1 MKTPLILST
10 VAATAGVFYFAVQ
23 SAPTAQDPSIAENAA
38 QELAALQTQFNT
50 ERATLTEQTAAL
62 NAQIAEIE
70 GAGQGQQDALD
81 AAIAQRDKLT
91 ADLDEATQ
99 KLAALTDENATLV
112 ADKETLTADMA
123 TLQSNMDTL
132 SATSGDASTEL
143 TALTD
148 QIATGQQELETL
160 QAAMADMQA
169 EQGMLNETIATL
181 EADAAAATETIAA
194 LESER
199 DTLIETVANL
209 ESVSASDADTI
220 AALETEKSELAETVA
235 TLEQSA
241 TTAAAVPDT
250 QIAELEALVAEKTEA
265 AEAATANAT
274 DLGEKAA
281 AFAAEITTL
290 QAALTARDTE
300 IEQLGAASP
309 AQACQ
314 DQTDAALADGAV
326 SFANG
331 TPVLDDAAGTTLDA
345 IAAIALACADQG
357 LTLEIEGHTD
367 GSGGEATNLLL
378 SNGRAKAV
386 ETYLT
391 NAGVPANAIRSVG
404 FGGNYPIADADPAQ
418 NQRIVFDWE

>member
-38 QELAALQTQFNT
+38 QELAALQTQFDT

-81 AAIAQRDKLT
+81 AAIAQRDQLT
-91 ADLDEATQ
+91 ADLDVATQ
-99 KLAALTDENATLV
+99 KLTALTDENATLA
-112 ADKETLTADMA
+112 ADKDALTADMA
-123 TLQSNMDTL
+123 ALQSNIDTL
-132 SATSGDASTEL
+132 ND
-143 TALTD
+143 
-148 QIATGQQELETL
+148 
-160 QAAMADMQA
+160 
-169 EQGMLNETIATL
+169 TIATL
-181 EADAAAATETIAA
+181 EVDAAAATNDTIAA

-199 DTLIETVANL
+199 DALIETVANI
-209 ESVSASDADTI
+209 ESISAGDAGTI
-220 AALETEKSELAETVA
+220 AALEAEKSELAQTVA

-241 TTAAAVPDT
+241 TTTAAVPDT

-300 IEQLGAASP
+300 VEQLSAASP

-331 TPVLDDAAGTTLDA
+331 TPVLNDAAGATLDA
-345 IAAIALACADQG
+345 IAAIAVACADQG
-357 LTLEIEGHTD
+357 LILEIEGHTD

-378 SNGRAKAV
+378 SNGRAKAI